1 MSLILALSASSAHAL
16 VSPSY
21 SIGKAKKVHA
31 ALAQNGETVVR
42 VRDLDCTLES
52 APKLLSRCTF
62 TEDSEGKPAVE
73 REISGGAS
81 WNVAFAFM
89 DAGVE
94 RKQIAENRSRVRV
107 SEVKCALK
115 ASGRDADCLW
125 TPSIEKPARQ

>member
-1 MSLILALSASSAHAL
+1 MSLILALSAPSAQAL

-21 SIGKAKKVHA
+21 SIGKAKKVLS
-31 ALAQNGETVVR
+31 ALAQNGEAVVR

-62 TEDSEGKPAVE
+62 TEDSEGKPEVA
-73 REISGGAS
+73 REISGSAS

-94 RKQIAENRSRVRV
+94 RKQIAENRSRVKV

-125 TPSIEKPARQ
+125 TPSAENPAHQ

>member
-1 MSLILALSASSAHAL
+1 MSLFLVLSVPNAHAL

-31 ALAQNGETVVR
+31 ALAKEGEALVR

-52 APKLLSRCTF
+52 APKLISRCTF

-107 SEVKCALK
+107 SEVKCELK

-125 TPSIEKPARQ
+125 TPSAENPSHQ